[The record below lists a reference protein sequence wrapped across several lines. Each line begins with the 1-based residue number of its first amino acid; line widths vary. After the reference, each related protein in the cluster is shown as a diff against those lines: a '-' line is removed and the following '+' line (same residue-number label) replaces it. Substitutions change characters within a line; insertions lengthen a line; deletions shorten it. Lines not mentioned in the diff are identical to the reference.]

1 MKNCD
6 DWGDGMKKLKKMWKK
21 KIWKE
26 YRITFFI
33 EIVFLGVALAATGLL
48 IHFSSEGWKS
58 RLKLEVKDIQS
69 LIEKNA
75 NTNINKTGEKM
86 SEAVYMGLDD
96 ILPYRDDITWNSK
109 IGVDV
114 KFLDESD
121 TAQYELN
128 IPEVGC
134 IWTTYDKETNELNK
148 EWISLRDWFEDLT
161 LTGLQDFER
170 FYQQEQGHIAVQKME
185 GYYSG
190 DRFIIRTVD
199 FTSTIHRY
207 YTASITGRQVG
218 VRSMVYRVS
227 DLNSIEDGTLSEY
240 VTLETGSM
248 DLVVYMPDDYVQ
260 SVLINTPEKSQAF
273 AAGEIDG
280 YNLSSYEINMY
291 ADTIYLATHDG
302 TFRNYMI
309 PIWLIGQGIAAFL
322 IVVAIYMQKKQR
334 ELARLRNTFINAMAH
349 EMKTPAAVIKNS
361 AECLEEGIHPEKQ
374 AHYIGMVQKEAD
386 HMNDLLMSML
396 AYTRLSDSFCELN
409 KTDCSLQ
416 EMMERSCA
424 HYKGQIE
431 AKNLHVIW
439 DSAENTTTRCD
450 EKLIMMVFDNFISN
464 AVRFCKENG
473 VIRFTISPGTVS
485 VYNEGAQIPE
495 DQLKEIW
502 TPMYK
507 GDSSR
512 NEMNGTSGMGLAISA
527 VILKVHRASYGVHNV
542 SGGVEF
548 YFKLP
553 FKK

>member
-1 MKNCD
+1 M
-6 DWGDGMKKLKKMWKK
+6 
-21 KIWKE
+21 
-26 YRITFFI
+26 
-33 EIVFLGVALAATGLL
+33 
-48 IHFSSEGWKS
+48 
-58 RLKLEVKDIQS
+58 
-69 LIEKNA
+69 
-75 NTNINKTGEKM
+75 
-86 SEAVYMGLDD
+86 
-96 ILPYRDDITWNSK
+96 
-109 IGVDV
+109 

-121 TAQYELN
+121 TARYELN

-134 IWTTYDKETNELNK
+134 IWTTYDKETNELNR
-148 EWISLRDWFEDLT
+148 EWISLGDWFEDLT
-161 LTGLQDFER
+161 LTGLEDFKR
-170 FYQQEQGHIAVQKME
+170 FYKQEQGHVAVQKME
-185 GYYSG
+185 GYYNG
-190 DRFIIRTVD
+190 DNFIIRTVY

-207 YTASITGRQVG
+207 YTASITSRQIG
-218 VRSMVYRVS
+218 VRNMVYRVS
-227 DLNSIEDGTLSEY
+227 DLNSIEDGTLSEN

-248 DLVVYMPDDYVQ
+248 DLVVYMPDNSVQ
-260 SVLINTPEKSQAF
+260 SVLVNTPGKCQAF
-273 AAGEIDG
+273 ATGEIDG

-322 IVVAIYMQKKQR
+322 IVVALYMQKKRR
-334 ELARLRNTFINAMAH
+334 ELARLRNMFINAMAH

-416 EMMERSCA
+416 EMMELSCA

-450 EKLIMMVFDNFISN
+450 EKLIMMVLDNFISN

-473 VIRFTISPGTVS
+473 VIRFTIAPGTVN

-495 DQLKEIW
+495 DQIKEIW

-512 NEMNGTSGMGLAISA
+512 NETKGTSGMGLAISA
-527 VILKVHRASYGVHNV
+527 VILKAHRASYGVHNV
-542 SGGVEF
+542 TRGVEF

>member
-1 MKNCD
+1 
-6 DWGDGMKKLKKMWKK
+6 MKKLKKLWKK

-26 YRITFFI
+26 YRIAFYI

-48 IHFSSEGWKS
+48 IRFSSESWKS

-69 LIEKNA
+69 LVEKNV
-75 NTNINKTGEKM
+75 NTSINKTGEKM
-86 SEAVYMGLDD
+86 SESVYMGLED

-121 TAQYELN
+121 TARYELN

-134 IWTTYDKETNELNK
+134 IWTTYDKETNELNR
-148 EWISLRDWFEDLT
+148 EWISLGDWFEDLT
-161 LTGLQDFER
+161 LTGLEDFKR
-170 FYQQEQGHIAVQKME
+170 FYKQEQGHVAVQKME
-185 GYYSG
+185 GYYNG
-190 DRFIIRTVD
+190 DNFIIRTVY

-207 YTASITGRQVG
+207 YTASITGRQIG
-218 VRSMVYRVS
+218 ARNMVYRVS
-227 DLNSIEDGTLSEY
+227 DLNSIEDGTLSEN

-248 DLVVYMPDDYVQ
+248 DLVVYMPDNSVQ
-260 SVLINTPEKSQAF
+260 SVLVNTPGKCQAF
-273 AAGEIDG
+273 ATGEIDG

-322 IVVAIYMQKKQR
+322 IVVALYMQKKRR

-416 EMMERSCA
+416 EMMELSCV

-450 EKLIMMVFDNFISN
+450 EKLIMMVLDNFISN
-464 AVRFCKENG
+464 AVRFWKENG
-473 VIRFTISPGTVS
+473 VIRFTIAPGTVN

-495 DQLKEIW
+495 DQIKEIW

-512 NEMNGTSGMGLAISA
+512 NETKGTSGMGLAISA
-527 VILKVHRASYGVHNV
+527 VILKAHRASYGVHNV
-542 SGGVEF
+542 TRGVEF

>member
-1 MKNCD
+1 
-6 DWGDGMKKLKKMWKK
+6 MKKIKCLWKKK

-26 YRITFFI
+26 YRIAFFI
-33 EIVFLGVALAATGLL
+33 EIVFLGVALTATSLL
-48 IHFSSEGWKS
+48 IHFSSENWKS
-58 RLKLEVKDIQS
+58 RLKLEVRDIQ
-69 LIEKNA
+69 LLVEQNV
-75 NTNINKTGEKM
+75 NTNINKTARKM
-86 SEAVYMGLDD
+86 TGAIYMGIAD

-109 IGVDV
+109 IGVAL
-114 KFLDESD
+114 KFLDKSD
-121 TAQYELN
+121 TVQYELN

-134 IWTTYDKETNELNK
+134 IWMSYDKETNEIK
-148 EWISLRDWFEDLT
+148 REWISLGDWFEELT
-161 LTGLQDFER
+161 LNGLEDFEQ
-170 FYQQEQGHIAVQKME
+170 FYQQEQGHVAIQKIE

-190 DRFIIRTVD
+190 DSFIIRSVD
-199 FTSTIHRY
+199 FASTVHKNI
-207 YTASITGRQVG
+207 TLSITGRQLG
-218 VRSMVYRVS
+218 MRSIVYRVS
-227 DLNSIEDGTLSEY
+227 DLNSVADGALSEY
-240 VTLETGSM
+240 VTLEEGSM
-248 DLVVYMPDDYVQ
+248 ELAVFMPDRNVRA
-260 SVLINTPEKSQAF
+260 VLVNTPEKRQAF
-273 AAGEIDG
+273 AGGGIDG
-280 YNLSSYEINMY
+280 YNLSTYEISMY

-302 TFRNYMI
+302 SFRNYMI
-309 PIWLIGQGIAAFL
+309 IIWLIGQGIAAFL
-322 IVVAIYMQKKQR
+322 IVVAIYMQKKR
-334 ELARLRNTFINAMAH
+334 RKLARLRNTFINAMAH

-416 EMMERSCA
+416 EMMELSCV

-450 EKLIMMVFDNFISN
+450 EKLIMMVLDNFISN

-473 VIRFTISPGTVS
+473 VIRFTIAPGCVS
-485 VYNEGAQIPE
+485 VYNEGTQIPE
-495 DQLKEIW
+495 DQMKEIW

-512 NEMNGTSGMGLAISA
+512 NETKGTSGMGLAISA
-527 VILKVHRASYGVHNV
+527 VILKAHRAAYGVHNV
-542 SGGVEF
+542 AEGVEF

>member
-1 MKNCD
+1 M
-6 DWGDGMKKLKKMWKK
+6 
-21 KIWKE
+21 
-26 YRITFFI
+26 
-33 EIVFLGVALAATGLL
+33 
-48 IHFSSEGWKS
+48 
-58 RLKLEVKDIQS
+58 
-69 LIEKNA
+69 
-75 NTNINKTGEKM
+75 NTSINKTGEKM
-86 SEAVYMGLDD
+86 SESVYMGLED

-121 TAQYELN
+121 KARYELN

-134 IWTTYDKETNELNK
+134 IWTTYDKETNELNR
-148 EWISLRDWFEDLT
+148 EWISLGDWFEDLT
-161 LTGLQDFER
+161 LTGLEDFKR
-170 FYQQEQGHIAVQKME
+170 FYKQEQGHVAVQKME
-185 GYYSG
+185 GYYNG
-190 DRFIIRTVD
+190 DNFIIRTVY

-207 YTASITGRQVG
+207 YTASITGRQIG
-218 VRSMVYRVS
+218 VRNMVYRVS
-227 DLNSIEDGTLSEY
+227 DLNSIEDGTLSEN

-248 DLVVYMPDDYVQ
+248 DLVVYMPDNSVQ
-260 SVLINTPEKSQAF
+260 SVLVNTPGKCQAF
-273 AAGEIDG
+273 ATGEIDG

-322 IVVAIYMQKKQR
+322 IVVALYMQKKRR

-386 HMNDLLMSML
+386 HMNNLLMSML

-416 EMMERSCA
+416 EMMELSCV

-450 EKLIMMVFDNFISN
+450 EKLIMMVLDNFISN

-473 VIRFTISPGTVS
+473 VIRFTIAPGTVN

-495 DQLKEIW
+495 DQIKEIW

-512 NEMNGTSGMGLAISA
+512 NETKGTSGMGLAISA
-527 VILKVHRASYGVHNV
+527 VILKAHRASYGVHNV
-542 SGGVEF
+542 TRGVEF

>member
-1 MKNCD
+1 
-6 DWGDGMKKLKKMWKK
+6 MKKLKSLWKKK

-26 YRITFFI
+26 YRIAFFI

-48 IHFSSEGWKS
+48 IHFSSESWKS
-58 RLKLEVKDIQS
+58 RLKIEVKDIQS
-69 LIEKNA
+69 LIEKNV
-75 NTNINKTGEKM
+75 NTNINKTREKM
-86 SEAVYMGLDD
+86 TEAVYMGLND

-114 KFLDESD
+114 QFLDASD
-121 TAQYELN
+121 TALYELN

-134 IWTTYDKETNELNK
+134 IWTTYDKETNELK
-148 EWISLRDWFEDLT
+148 REWISLGDWFEDLT
-161 LTGLQDFER
+161 LYGLEDFER
-170 FYQQEQGHIAVQKME
+170 FYQQEQGHVAVQKIE

-190 DRFIIRTVD
+190 SSFIIRTVY
-199 FTSTIHRY
+199 FTSTIHKNV
-207 YTASITGRQVG
+207 TASITGRQVG
-218 VRSMVYRVS
+218 MRNMVYRVS

-240 VTLETGSM
+240 VTLEDGSI
-248 DLVVYMPDDYVQ
+248 DLVVYMPDNYVQ
-260 SVLINTPEKSQAF
+260 SVLVNAQGKCQAF
-273 AAGEIDG
+273 ATGEIDG
-280 YNLSSYEINMY
+280 YNLSNYVIYMY

-309 PIWLIGQGIAAFL
+309 PVWLIGQGIAAFL
-322 IVVAIYMQKKQR
+322 IVVAIYMQKKRR

-416 EMMERSCA
+416 EMMELSCV

-450 EKLIMMVFDNFISN
+450 EKLIMMVLDNFISN

-473 VIRFTISPGTVS
+473 VIRFTIAPGCVS
-485 VYNEGAQIPE
+485 VYNEGTQIPE
-495 DQLKEIW
+495 DQMKEIW

-512 NEMNGTSGMGLAISA
+512 NETEGTSGMGLAISA
-527 VILKVHRASYGVHNV
+527 VILKAHRAAYGVRNV
-542 SGGVEF
+542 AEGVEF

-553 FKK
+553 SKK

>member
-1 MKNCD
+1 
-6 DWGDGMKKLKKMWKK
+6 MKKIKSLWKKK
-21 KIWKE
+21 KIWKK
-26 YRITFFI
+26 YRTAFFI

-48 IHFSSEGWKS
+48 IHFSSESWKS
-58 RLKLEVKDIQS
+58 RLKLEVRDIQ
-69 LIEKNA
+69 LLVEQNV
-75 NTNINKTGEKM
+75 NTNINKTARKM
-86 SEAVYMGLDD
+86 TGAIYMGMAD

-109 IGVDV
+109 IGVAL
-114 KFLDESD
+114 KFLDKSD
-121 TAQYELN
+121 TVQYELN

-134 IWTTYDKETNELNK
+134 IWMSYDKETNEIK
-148 EWISLRDWFEDLT
+148 REWISLGDWFEELT
-161 LTGLQDFER
+161 LNGLEDFEQ
-170 FYQQEQGHIAVQKME
+170 FYQQEQGHVAIQKIE

-190 DRFIIRTVD
+190 DSFIIRSVD
-199 FTSTIHRY
+199 FASTVHKNV
-207 YTASITGRQVG
+207 TLSITGRQLG
-218 VRSMVYRVS
+218 MRSIVYRVS
-227 DLNSIEDGTLSEY
+227 DLNSIADETLSEN
-240 VTLETGSM
+240 VTLEEGSM
-248 DLVVYMPDDYVQ
+248 QLAVFMPDRNVRA
-260 SVLINTPEKSQAF
+260 VLTNTLEKRQAF
-273 AAGEIDG
+273 ASGAIDG
-280 YNLSSYEINMY
+280 YNLSSYEISMY
-291 ADTIYLATHDG
+291 ADTVYLATHDG

-322 IVVAIYMQKKQR
+322 IVVALYMQKKRR

-416 EMMERSCA
+416 KMMELSCI

-450 EKLIMMVFDNFISN
+450 EKLIMMVLDNFISN

-473 VIRFTISPGTVS
+473 VIRFTIAPGTVS
-485 VYNEGAQIPE
+485 VYNEGTQIPE
-495 DQLKEIW
+495 DQMKEIW
-502 TPMYK
+502 APMYK

-512 NEMNGTSGMGLAISA
+512 NETKGTSGMGLAISA
-527 VILKVHRASYGVHNV
+527 VILKAHRASYGVHNV
-542 SGGVEF
+542 TEGVEF

>member
-1 MKNCD
+1 MIYGKTKRKKAQGTLKICD
-6 DWGDGMKKLKKMWKK
+6 DRGDGMKKLKKLWKK

-26 YRITFFI
+26 YRIAFYI

-48 IHFSSEGWKS
+48 IHFSSESWKS

-69 LIEKNA
+69 LVEKNV
-75 NTNINKTGEKM
+75 NTSINKTGEKM
-86 SEAVYMGLDD
+86 SESVYMGLED

-121 TAQYELN
+121 TARYELN

-134 IWTTYDKETNELNK
+134 IWTTYDKETNELNR
-148 EWISLRDWFEDLT
+148 EWISLGDWFEDLT
-161 LTGLQDFER
+161 LTGLEDFKR
-170 FYQQEQGHIAVQKME
+170 FYKQEQGHVAVQKME
-185 GYYSG
+185 GYYNG
-190 DRFIIRTVD
+190 DNFIIRTVY

-207 YTASITGRQVG
+207 YTASITGRQIG
-218 VRSMVYRVS
+218 AR
-227 DLNSIEDGTLSEY
+227 
-240 VTLETGSM
+240 
-248 DLVVYMPDDYVQ
+248 
-260 SVLINTPEKSQAF
+260 KCQAF
-273 AAGEIDG
+273 ATGEIDG

-322 IVVAIYMQKKQR
+322 IVVALYMQKKRR

-386 HMNDLLMSML
+386 HMNNLLMSML
-396 AYTRLSDSFCELN
+396 SYTRLSDSFCELN

-416 EMMERSCA
+416 EMMELSCV

-450 EKLIMMVFDNFISN
+450 EKLIMMVLDNFISN

-473 VIRFTISPGTVS
+473 VIRFTIAPGTVN

-495 DQLKEIW
+495 DQIKEIW

-512 NEMNGTSGMGLAISA
+512 NETKGTSGMGLAISA
-527 VILKVHRASYGVHNV
+527 VILKAHRASYGVHNV
-542 SGGVEF
+542 TRGVEF

>member
-1 MKNCD
+1 
-6 DWGDGMKKLKKMWKK
+6 MKKLKSLWKKK

-26 YRITFFI
+26 YRIAFFI

-48 IHFSSEGWKS
+48 IHFSSESWKS
-58 RLKLEVKDIQS
+58 RLKIEVKDIQS
-69 LIEKNA
+69 LIEKNV
-75 NTNINKTGEKM
+75 NTNINKTREKM
-86 SEAVYMGLDD
+86 TEAVYMGLND

-114 KFLDESD
+114 QFLDASD
-121 TAQYELN
+121 TALYELN

-134 IWTTYDKETNELNK
+134 IWTTYDKETNELK
-148 EWISLRDWFEDLT
+148 REWISLGDWFEDLT
-161 LTGLQDFER
+161 LYGLEDFER
-170 FYQQEQGHIAVQKME
+170 FYQQEQGHVAVQKIE

-190 DRFIIRTVD
+190 SSFIIRTVY
-199 FTSTIHRY
+199 FTSTIHKNV
-207 YTASITGRQVG
+207 TASITGRQVG
-218 VRSMVYRVS
+218 MRNMVYRVS

-240 VTLETGSM
+240 VTLEDGSI
-248 DLVVYMPDDYVQ
+248 DLVVYMPDNYVQ
-260 SVLINTPEKSQAF
+260 SVLVNAQGKCQAF
-273 AAGEIDG
+273 ATGEIDG
-280 YNLSSYEINMY
+280 YNLSNYVIYMY

-309 PIWLIGQGIAAFL
+309 PVWLIGQGIAAFL
-322 IVVAIYMQKKQR
+322 IVVAIYMQKKRR

-416 EMMERSCA
+416 EMMELSCV

-450 EKLIMMVFDNFISN
+450 EKLIMMVLDNFISN

-473 VIRFTISPGTVS
+473 VIRFTIAPGCVS
-485 VYNEGAQIPE
+485 VYNEGTQIPE
-495 DQLKEIW
+495 DQMKEIW

-512 NEMNGTSGMGLAISA
+512 NETKGTSGMGLAISA
-527 VILKVHRASYGVHNV
+527 VILKSHRAAYGVRNIA
-542 SGGVEF
+542 GGVEF
-548 YFKLP
+548 YFKLSS
-553 FKK
+553 KK